1 MQISKIDNHFEL
13 VMRYSE
19 SYPQRSSL
27 KVNALG
33 LIFFLSQVLFV
44 CGLDTCLTKK
54 LNRWKELNPSN
65 MAQKYL
71 PSPYLSFFT
80 HK

>member
-13 VMRYSE
+13 VMIYSE

-27 KVNALG
+27 EVNALG
-33 LIFFLSQVLFV
+33 LIFFLSKVVFV

-65 MAQKYL
+65 MA
-71 PSPYLSFFT
+71 
-80 HK
+80 